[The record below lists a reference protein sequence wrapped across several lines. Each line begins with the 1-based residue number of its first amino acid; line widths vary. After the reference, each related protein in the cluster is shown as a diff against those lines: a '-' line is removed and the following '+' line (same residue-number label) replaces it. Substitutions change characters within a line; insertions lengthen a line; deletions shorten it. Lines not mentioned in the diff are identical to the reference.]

1 MKSTKLKNKTV
12 KKTEKINLTSFKN
25 KITKQVEKLDLEKI
39 KNETKKHGLKATTTV
54 LNFGTKVARIVGE
67 KYKSNETKE
76 KPTKQRKKINRI
88 RKF

>member
-1 MKSTKLKNKTV
+1 MKLKELKNKVT
-12 KKTEKINLTSFKN
+12 KKAEKIILTSFTN
-25 KITKQVEKLDLEKI
+25 KVTKKVEKLDLEKI
-39 KNETKKHGLKATTTV
+39 KNKTTKHGLKAATTV

-67 KYKSNETKE
+67 KYRSNETKE